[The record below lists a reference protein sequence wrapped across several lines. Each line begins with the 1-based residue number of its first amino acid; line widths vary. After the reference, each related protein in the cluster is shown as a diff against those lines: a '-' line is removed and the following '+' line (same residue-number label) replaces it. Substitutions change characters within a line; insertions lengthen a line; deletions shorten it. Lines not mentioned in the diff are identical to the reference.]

1 MRRSGRLGIRD
12 VMRPWGFLPNAKI
25 GPGSRADFA
34 DLQYVE
40 TLGSLTCDMRAPGTK
55 KQVERLAAS
64 PPAACLAVLVGVVL
78 LLPGCDLAE
87 EEDLGRLAGS
97 WQVTGLSVDGTSVT
111 AQLDAQYDRLV
122 LTLRRGADG
131 RDFFSLTGRR
141 EGEGGVR
148 TVQGTFDK
156 DGSELTLRPRQGSGT
171 SGHGTLPGPIEFDYA
186 VSSSEEPP
194 SSGGQSSALFLELR
208 AEEGRSEDALLDL
221 IRLPIQGAVDRARV
235 HLSKG

>member
-1 MRRSGRLGIRD
+1 MRRSGRLGIRAL
-12 VMRPWGFLPNAKI
+12 RLPWGFLPNAKI
-25 GPGSRADFA
+25 GPGSHADFA
-34 DLQYVE
+34 GLQYVE

-55 KQVERLAAS
+55 KQVGRLAAS
-64 PPAACLAVLVGVVL
+64 PPAAFLAVLVGGFL

-87 EEDLGRLAGS
+87 EEEGLGRLAGS

-156 DGSELTLRPRQGSGT
+156 DGGELTLRPRQRSGT
-171 SGHGTLPGPIEFDYA
+171 PGHGTLSSPIEVDYA
-186 VSSSEEPP
+186 ISNSEEPP
-194 SSGGQSSALFLELR
+194 RLRKANISA
-208 AEEGRSEDALLDL
+208 
-221 IRLPIQGAVDRARV
+221 IP
-235 HLSKG
+235 